1 MGIGTADSTG
11 TTEGTYRTGATA
23 PSTERPR
30 RRSPGR
36 LRLALLAG
44 GIAVIVLLAGYTV
57 YSLETTPPA
66 TLVVYTYDSLLGG
79 SCGANTTAFEPFEAA
94 YHVSLRF
101 ECPALGLA
109 STLIAQKNA
118 PVADLVVGLDEI
130 TGPQAEAAGVL
141 VPYAPPGLANV
152 SPGLLA
158 GISTDHTVTP
168 YEWGYLGI
176 DSCPAFQAS
185 TGGANGHFSFPTV
198 AANATWARNLI
209 VEDPVIDPTGTEFL
223 VWEIQ
228 FYEQVMHQ
236 GWTSFWTHVAPLM
249 TNASSWSDAYYNDF
263 TCQPRSPGMVVSYLT
278 DPAAD
283 ASLSPPVSISS
294 SVSWW
299 NGTAY
304 GWKTIYGVGIVRGSP
319 HLALDEAFVNFMLG
333 GPLQSQLPTTEWEY
347 PANTTVALPAIYADV
362 PNWSMVHPLNAGV
375 TPSQMAADLPG
386 WLDTWQAT
394 VSPNG

>member
-1 MGIGTADSTG
+1 MGIGRSDRNGGSSATG
-11 TTEGTYRTGATA
+11 TTPHSPG
-23 PSTERPR
+23 RPR

-36 LRLALLAG
+36 LRTALLAG

-57 YSLETTPPA
+57 YSVETTPHA

-79 SCGANTTAFEPFEAA
+79 SCGANTTAFQPFESA
-94 YHVSLRF
+94 YHVTLQF
-101 ECPALGLA
+101 ECPPLGLA
-109 STLIAQKNA
+109 GALIAQKDA

-141 VPYAPPGLANV
+141 LPYSPPGLANI
-152 SPGLLA
+152 SPGLRA
-158 GISTDHTVTP
+158 DISTDGTVTP

-176 DSCPAFQAS
+176 DACPAFDAA
-185 TGGANGHFSFPTV
+185 TGGASAHFSFPTLAV
-198 AANATWARNLI
+198 NSTWARNLI
-209 VEDPVIDPTGTEFL
+209 VENPEIDPTGTEFL

-228 FYEQVMHQ
+228 FYEQVMHE

-249 TNASSWSDAYYNDF
+249 TNASSWSDAFYNDF
-263 TCQPRSPGMVVSYLT
+263 TCQPRSPGLVVSYLT
-278 DPAAD
+278 DPAAE
-283 ASLSPPVSISS
+283 ASAVPPVNISS

-319 HLALDEAFVNFMLG
+319 HVALDEAFVNWMLG
-333 GPLQSQLPTTEWEY
+333 GELQSQLPTTEWMY
-347 PANTTVALPAIYADV
+347 PANSTVALPAIFADV
-362 PNWSMVHPLNAGV
+362 PNSALVHPLNPGV
-375 TPSQMAADLPG
+375 TPTQMAEDLPG

-394 VSPNG
+394 VTPNG